1 MTRDQEIEAAIKKA
15 AGWDGK
21 NWPQWRSPSGL
32 SYDRPKAV
40 RMRMQ
45 NSGDVIETGWENV
58 LRAVLM
64 DVATL
69 VT

>member
-1 MTRDQEIEAAIKKA
+1 MTQDYEIEAAIQRA

-21 NWPQWRSPSGL
+21 NWPQWKSPSGL

-40 RMRMQ
+40 RMRMK

-64 DVATL
+64 GVAEL
-69 VT
+69 L